1 MEATNKKEALL
12 KAIHE
17 RLEQAYEG
25 TLEAVLELLDI
36 SESED
41 EEDMRDALA
50 ELEDAKVNGTVTW
63 EQYKQELKS

>member
-1 MEATNKKEALL
+1 MKATTKKQALL
-12 KAIHE
+12 KAISE

-25 TLEAVLELLDI
+25 TLEEVLELLDI
-36 SESED
+36 RERED
-41 EEDMRDALA
+41 EEDIRDAVA

>member
-1 MEATNKKEALL
+1 MEATTKKQALL
-12 KAIHE
+12 KAISE

-25 TLEAVLELLDI
+25 TLEEVLELLDI
-36 SESED
+36 RERED
-41 EEDMRDALA
+41 EEDIRDAVA